1 MPDET
6 AVVIGAGGMGRAI
19 ARRIGSGRT
28 VILADHNETALH
40 ESAETLAAEG
50 HRVVARQVDVSSAAS
65 VSALAQHAADWG
77 NIGHLAHTAGL
88 SPSQASTEKILDVDL
103 LGVAL
108 VLEEFAKVIA
118 PGGAGVVIASMA
130 GHMFPPLTNDQEHAL
145 GHTPSPEL
153 LRLPFLRAPQ
163 LADPGLAYGI
173 SKQANLVRVR
183 AASALWGRRG
193 ARINAIS
200 PGIIATPMS
209 QTELDSELGEGMR
222 AMIASSPVGRIGTP
236 EDIASAAAFLLGP
249 DAAFI
254 TGTDLLVDGGVT
266 AVVRTSIGV

>member
-1 MPDET
+1 MPEET
-6 AVVIGAGGMGRAI
+6 AVVIGVGGMGRAI

-28 VILADHNETALH
+28 LVLADYDERALR
-40 ESAETLAAEG
+40 ESAQALTAEG

-65 VSALAQHAADWG
+65 VNSLAEHAADWG
-77 NIGHLAHTAGL
+77 NVSQLAHTAGL
-88 SPSQASTEKILDVDL
+88 SPSQASTEQILAVDL

-130 GHMFPPLTNDQEHAL
+130 GHMFPPLSNDHEHAL
-145 GHTPSPEL
+145 AHTACPDL
-153 LRLPFLRAPQ
+153 LQLPFLRPPQ
-163 LADPGLAYGI
+163 LTEPGLAYGI
-173 SKQANLVRVR
+173 SKQANHIRVR
-183 AASALWGRRG
+183 AASATWGKRG

-200 PGIIATPMS
+200 PGIISTPMS
-209 QTELDSELGEGMR
+209 QTELASELGEARR
-222 AMIASSPVGRIGTP
+222 AMIDSSPSGRIGTP
-236 EDIASAAAFLLGP
+236 DDIAAAAAFLLSP

-266 AVVRTSIGV
+266 AVVRS